1 MQMKGDPRL
10 YTILDELNITFDQI
24 SFHPCVNTAS
34 LVVRYPDFEK
44 FLKYC
49 GNTYEYL
56 ELY

>member
-1 MQMKGDPRL
+1 MKGDPRR